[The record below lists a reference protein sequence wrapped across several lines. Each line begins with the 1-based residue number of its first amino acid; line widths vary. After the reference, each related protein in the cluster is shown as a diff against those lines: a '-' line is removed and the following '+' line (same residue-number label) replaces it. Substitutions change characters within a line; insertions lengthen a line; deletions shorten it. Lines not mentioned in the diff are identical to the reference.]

1 MAKTQKL
8 FTEQS
13 STINKQLTD
22 QKDLLKH
29 RFAEAD
35 TALEKRFGESNSAVE
50 QRIID
55 SELRLGTRLAAIK
68 VTAGQFKSWHHDTDG
83 TMDDLRLEVGKL
95 ANQ

>member
-13 STINKQLTD
+13 STINKQLAD

-29 RFAEAD
+29 RLAEVD
-35 TALEKRFGESNSAVE
+35 TALEKRFEEFDSAIE

-55 SELRLGTRLAAIK
+55 SELRQGTRLASIKAI
-68 VTAGQFKSWHHDTDG
+68 AGQFKSWHHDTDG